1 MSAERFRRHDPE
13 RTDPIRNFSTTL
25 RGDGRNG
32 AAAPTDPPD
41 WLGEEPA
48 AAPAE
53 GPAGPGVSD
62 FVGDGVR
69 LGYDVLFDQMRR
81 GQSFAAQ
88 HLGGFGLGGLGL
100 GSTPQAA
107 PAAAADVRKIVER
120 LLRSYSDMFIETSL
134 FWMDFVLAAKPP
146 GAPSPRWSPGAGTS
160 PGTPG
165 APASSA
171 APIPVTVLSS
181 RPTRCDLKLDPGAE
195 AQPLQAC
202 QLWARDTAKPP
213 LLDVSFDTGSEGK
226 VFLRVRVPDDQPADL
241 YLGVVCHRT
250 TGEPLG
256 TLAVEIR

>member
-1 MSAERFRRHDPE
+1 MSAERFRRDDPE

-32 AAAPTDPPD
+32 ATAPTDPPD
-41 WLGEEPA
+41 WLGEEATA
-48 AAPAE
+48 AAGDPAR
-53 GPAGPGVSD
+53 PGVSD

-88 HLGGFGLGGLGL
+88 HLGGFG
-100 GSTPQAA
+100 AA
-107 PAAAADVRKIVER
+107 VPNAGPAAAADLRKIVER
-120 LLRSYSDMFIETSL
+120 LLRSYSDMFLETTL
-134 FWMDFVLAAKPP
+134 IWIDLVLSVKPP
-146 GAPSPRWSPGAGTS
+146 EAPSPRWSPNAGRSPES
-160 PGTPG
+160 PGS
-165 APASSA
+165 PASPA
-171 APIPVTVLSS
+171 APIPVTVFSS

-195 AQPLQAC
+195 AQPLEAC

-213 LLDVSFDTGSEGK
+213 LLDVSFNTGSEGK